1 MKLLVVGGGGREH
14 ALVWKLAQS
23 ELVKKIYCAPGN
35 AGTAQLAGV
44 APLSE
49 NIPIG
54 ADDIEALLEFVK
66 KESIDFTVVGPEVP
80 LVKGI
85 VDLFKENGQKIFGPS
100 KEASRLEGSK
110 SFMKDVL
117 KKAGIPTA
125 GYETFTDAASAE
137 KYINSLAEWRHV
149 VKADGLAA
157 GKGVLVTDNKTE
169 ALKFSADAMA
179 GASFGDAG
187 SKIIVEDFLSGE
199 EASYIVVADGE
210 NFVAMASSQDHKRAF
225 DGDKGPN
232 TGGMGAYSPAPVITA
247 EVEEKIK
254 RKVIEPL
261 LREMSL
267 RGAPFTGFL
276 YAGLMIDNG
285 EPTVLEFNVRM
296 GDPETQP
303 LLVRYGGDLLE
314 LLMAAERGDVTGVNV
329 EWQDDASVCIV
340 MASGGYPGSYEKG
353 KLIAGLGNCADNVVV
368 FHAGTKLDGK
378 DVVTSGGRVLGVTAS
393 APTVKEA
400 VDAAYA
406 CCEKISW
413 EDSFYR
419 KDIAKRAINR

>member
-23 ELVKKIYCAPGN
+23 KLVRKVYCAPGN
-35 AGTAQLAGV
+35 AGTALDG
-44 APLSE
+44 E
-49 NIPIG
+49 NVDIG
-54 ADDIEALLEFVK
+54 ADDIEALLAFAT
-66 KESIDFTVVGPEVP
+66 KEDIDFTVVGPEVP

-85 VDLFKENGQKIFGPS
+85 VDLFKENGQRIFGPS
-100 KEASRLEGSK
+100 REAARLEGSK

-125 GYETFTDAASAE
+125 GYETFTDLESAE
-137 KYINSLAEWRHV
+137 KYINGLAEWRHV

-157 GKGVLVTDNKTE
+157 GKGVLVTDDKNE

-187 SKIIVEDFLSGE
+187 SKIIVEEFLSGE

-210 NFVAMASSQDHKRAF
+210 NFIAMASSQDHKRAF

-232 TGGMGAYSPAPVITA
+232 TGGMGAYSPAPVITP

-254 RKVIEPL
+254 RKIIEPL
-261 LREMSL
+261 LREMSS

-276 YAGLMIDNG
+276 YAGLMIDDG

-303 LLVRYGGDLLE
+303 LLVRYGSD
-314 LLMAAERGDVTGVNV
+314 LMALLAAAEQGDVTGIHPG
-329 EWQDDASVCIV
+329 WYDDASVCVV
-340 MASGGYPGSYEKG
+340 MASGGYPGSYETG
-353 KLIAGLGNCADNVVV
+353 KRITGLDTCADNVVV
-368 FHAGTKLDGK
+368 FHAGTKLDGEN
-378 DVVTSGGRVLGVTAS
+378 VVTSGGRVLSVTAT

-400 VDAAYA
+400 AAAAYD
-406 CCEKISW
+406 CCKKISW
-413 EDSFYR
+413 DGAFYR
-419 KDIAKRAINR
+419 KDIAKRGYR

>member
-1 MKLLVVGGGGREH
+1 MKILVVGGGGREH
-14 ALVWKLAQS
+14 ALVWKLAKS
-23 ELVKKIYCAPGN
+23 PLVNKIFCAPGN
-35 AGTAQLAGV
+35 AGTAQI
-44 APLSE
+44 SE
-49 NIPIG
+49 NVDIG
-54 ADDIEALLEFVK
+54 AADIEALLAFAK

-85 VDLFKENGQKIFGPS
+85 VDLFKANGQKIFGPS

-117 KKAGIPTA
+117 QKAGIPTA
-125 GYETFTDAASAE
+125 GYEMFSDYESAE
-137 KYINSLAEWRHV
+137 KQIKGIAEWRHV

-157 GKGVLVTDNKTE
+157 GKGVLVTDDKDK
-169 ALKFSADAMA
+169 ALKFTADAMA

-187 SKIIVEDFLSGE
+187 MKIIVEDFLGGE

-210 NFVAMASSQDHKRAF
+210 NFVPMASSQDHKRAF

-254 RKVIEPL
+254 RKVIKPL
-261 LREMSL
+261 LHEMSS

-285 EPTVLEFNVRM
+285 EPSVLEFNVRM

-303 LLVRYGGDLLE
+303 LLLRYGGDLLE
-314 LLMAAERGDVTGVNV
+314 LLMAAERGDVSGVKV
-329 EWQDDASVCIV
+329 EWRDDASVCVV

-353 KLIAGLGNCADNVVV
+353 KRITGLGNCAENVVV
-368 FHAGTKLDGK
+368 FHAGTKLDGEN
-378 DVVTSGGRVLGVTAS
+378 VVTSGGRVLGVTAT

-400 VDAAYA
+400 AAAAYA
-406 CCEKISW
+406 CCEKVTW
-413 EDSFYR
+413 DGAFYR
-419 KDIAKRAINR
+419 KDIAKRGYRNR